1 MSRTSTRRA
10 AALAVLAPI
19 ATAGL
24 IAAAGPAS
32 AVPFEGDPTP
42 PSTCLRLER
51 LPDAAPAG
59 STLFISYGYYLALT
73 DDC

>member
-1 MSRTSTRRA
+1 MSRTSIRRT

-24 IAAAGPAS
+24 IAAAGTAS
-32 AVPFEGDPTP
+32 AIPFEGDPTP

-51 LPDAAPAG
+51 LPDAAPPG
-59 STLFISYGYYLALT
+59 STLFVSHGYYLALS

>member
-1 MSRTSTRRA
+1 MSRSSIRRA

-24 IAAAGPAS
+24 IAAAGTAS
-32 AVPFEGDPTP
+32 AIPFEGDPTP

-59 STLFISYGYYLALT
+59 STLFVSHGYYLALT
-73 DDC
+73 DC